1 MRIVCNAGHYPG
13 LDSGAVGQTGL
24 QEAIVAA
31 DIAQKVCKYLTV
43 VGYEVLFVQ
52 ENELYQITN
61 ASNRFG
67 ADLFVS
73 IHCNAA
79 GNESAQGAETWFNNG
94 SVKGRELATCI
105 QDQIVNSIK
114 YPNGE
119 NIVDRGIKKAT
130 PGINGLYVL
139 SNTNCPAVLV
149 ETAFI
154 SNADDEQLLADDIK
168 RNQFAAAISRGV
180 TDYVGGM

>member
-1 MRIVCNAGHYPG
+1 MKICINAGHYPG
-13 LDSGAVGQTGL
+13 KDSGAVGQTGL
-24 QEAIVAA
+24 QEAIVAEE
-31 DIAQKVCKYLTV
+31 IAHKVCGYLTA

-67 ADLFVS
+67 ADLFIS

-79 GNESAQGAETWFNNG
+79 SNESAQGAETWFNNG
-94 SVKGRELATCI
+94 SAKGRELATCI

-119 NIVDRGIKKAT
+119 NIVDRGIKNAT
-130 PGINGLYVL
+130 TGVNGLYVL
-139 SNTNCPAVLV
+139 SNTDCPAVLV
-149 ETAFI
+149 ECAFI
-154 SNADDEQLLADDIK
+154 SNTEDECILADKKQRDELA
-168 RNQFAAAISRGV
+168 RAISRGI
-180 TDYVGGM
+180 TDYVGGR

>member
-1 MRIVCNAGHYPG
+1 MKVTVNAGHYPG

-24 QEAIVAA
+24 QEAIVAT
-31 DIAQKVCKYLTV
+31 DIAQKVCEYLTA

-67 ADLFVS
+67 ADLFIS

-79 GNESAQGAETWFNNG
+79 SNESAQGSETWFNNG
-94 SVKGRELATCI
+94 SAKGRELATCI
-105 QDQIVNSIK
+105 QDQIVNSVK

-119 NIVDRGIKKAT
+119 NIVDRGIKNAT
-130 PGINGLYVL
+130 PGVNGLYVL
-139 SNTNCPAVLV
+139 SNTDCPAILI

-154 SNADDEQLLADDIK
+154 SNVEDECMLADEKQRDELSK
-168 RNQFAAAISRGV
+168 AISRGV
-180 TDYVGGM
+180 TDYVGR